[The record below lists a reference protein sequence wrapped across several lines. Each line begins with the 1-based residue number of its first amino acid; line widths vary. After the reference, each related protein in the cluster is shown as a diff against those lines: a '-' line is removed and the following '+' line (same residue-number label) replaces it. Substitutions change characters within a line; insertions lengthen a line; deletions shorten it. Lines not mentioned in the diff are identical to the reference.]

1 MTNPLL
7 TTALLRPQLG
17 RCVRTLRPG
26 VKRLAMAMPVADDW
40 PAAKVRSQFVSYF
53 EDKEHAMV
61 PSSPVVP
68 YDDPTLLFAN
78 SGMVQ
83 FKPVFVGQAQPGTQL
98 GKLVGGRATN
108 SQKCIRAGGKH
119 NDLDD
124 VGMDTY
130 HHTFFEML
138 GSWSFGNY
146 FKEEAIDWAWELLTK
161 VYKLP
166 EDRFYAT
173 YFEGDAS
180 LGLEPDEEA
189 RQLWLKYL
197 PAERVLPGNAKDN
210 FWEMGDTGPCGPCS
224 EIHYDRIGG
233 RDAAHLVN
241 MDDPDVLEVWNL
253 VFMQFNREA
262 SGDLRPLPA
271 KAVDTGM
278 GFERLVSILQDVRS
292 NYDTDVFDPIIKEIQ
307 TVTNAE

>member
-1 MTNPLL
+1 MVTLVALRSVFAAAYVARPIVTNP
-7 TTALLRPQLG
+7 
-17 RCVRTLRPG
+17 RCWRAVAPG
-26 VKRLAMAMPVADDW
+26 TRWSASMSGDIDW
-40 PAAKVRSQFVSYF
+40 PAQKVRSQFVSYF

-146 FKEEAIDWAWELLTK
+146 FKEEAIDWACVPPHDATPAPTPPS
-161 VYKLP
+161 LP
-166 EDRFYAT
+166 SPPRRFVPIGCLCAACLPT
-173 YFEGDAS
+173 HLMPPPLS
-180 LGLEPDEEA
+180 LSPSPLSLCPSPRSA
-189 RQLWLKYL
+189 PR
-197 PAERVLPGNAKDN
+197 LPG
-210 FWEMGDTGPCGPCS
+210 GSCS
-224 EIHYDRIGG
+224 PKCTSCPRTDST
-233 RDAAHLVN
+233 
-241 MDDPDVLEVWNL
+241 PPT
-253 VFMQFNREA
+253 
-262 SGDLRPLPA
+262 LRG
-271 KAVDTGM
+271 T
-278 GFERLVSILQDVRS
+278 RR
-292 NYDTDVFDPIIKEIQ
+292 
-307 TVTNAE
+307 